1 MKAYGFFGLAVV
13 LFAILLLGPYVLSF
27 TEGFANATQ
36 VQAQAQAAKEN
47 SSAQAEEVKKLG
59 EELVTLNKLLE
70 NPTLDESTREK
81 VMKQKEEVQA
91 NVEKMTKVE
100 LPADKV
106 DAKEGFTASNASDLN
121 KHKATTET
129 FETFR

>member
-1 MKAYGFFGLAVV
+1 MKAYGFFGLAVI

-36 VQAQAQAAKEN
+36 EKVQESKEG

-59 EELVTLNKLLE
+59 QELVTLNKLLE
-70 NPTLDESTREK
+70 DPTLDQGTREK

-91 NVEKMTKVE
+91 NVEKMTRVE
-100 LPADKV
+100 LPEDKV
-106 DAKEGFTASNASDLN
+106 EAKEGFTASNPSDL
-121 KHKATTET
+121 KKEKSATEA

>member
-13 LFAILLLGPYVLSF
+13 LFAILLLGPYILSF
-27 TEGFANATQ
+27 TEGFANTTQ

-106 DAKEGFTASNASDLN
+106 EAKEGFTASNASDLN